1 MNESEQR
8 LRIAL
13 RIGVAILVIGIPS
26 VWPIG
31 YYTLVR
37 LVVCAAAIYTI
48 VVRRGIDSPHLVG
61 LAFIVLLFNP
71 LIPVELGKALWVVI
85 DLGVAYYFWQ
95 LSSDAFGQVSA
106 GGDSEGG
113 SGQPPTT
120 T

>member
-13 RIGVAILVIGIPS
+13 RIAIAVLVIGIPT

-48 VVRRGIDSPHLVG
+48 AARRGMDSPHLVG
-61 LAFIVLLFNP
+61 LAFIALLFNP
-71 LIPVELGKALWVVI
+71 VIPVYLSKALWVVI
-85 DLGVAYYFWQ
+85 DLAVAYYFWQ
-95 LSSDAFGQVSA
+95 LSSDAFGQVAA
-106 GGDSEGG
+106 GSDSGVD

-120 T
+120 A